1 MAIAG
6 TLSGAARVAIETID
20 QPEALALVGELDA
33 LLEPLYPPESR
44 HGLNVAALRAKNVF
58 FVVARDEKGQPM
70 GCGAV
75 MHSDGFAEL
84 KRMYVRATARKRG
97 VGAAIIG
104 FLEQHAADHGFMT
117 IRLETG
123 TRQLDALSFYEGMGY
138 ARRGPF
144 GAYRPD
150 PLSIFMEKM
159 LIRP

>member
-1 MAIAG
+1 V
-6 TLSGAARVAIETID
+6 SGGARVAVETID
-20 QPEALALVGELDA
+20 QPEALALVAELDA

-58 FVVARDEKGQPM
+58 FVVARDAAGEAM

-75 MHSDGFAEL
+75 MHSEGYAEL
-84 KRMYVRATARKRG
+84 KRMYVRPKARKRG

-123 TRQLDALSFYEGMGY
+123 TKQLEALTFYEGMG
-138 ARRGPF
+138 
-144 GAYRPD
+144 
-150 PLSIFMEKM
+150 
-159 LIRP
+159 

>member
-1 MAIAG
+1 M
-6 TLSGAARVAIETID
+6 SGAARVAIETID
-20 QPEALALVGELDA
+20 QPDALGLVGELDA

-44 HGLNVAALRAKNVF
+44 HGLDVAALRAKNVF
-58 FVVARDEKGQPM
+58 FVVARDEMGRAM

-75 MHSDGFAEL
+75 MHCEEYAEL
-84 KRMYVRATARKRG
+84 KRMYVRPEARKRG
-97 VGAAIIG
+97 VGAAVIG

-123 TRQLDALSFYEGMGY
+123 IRQLDALSFYEGMGY
-138 ARRGPF
+138 ARRAPF

>member
-1 MAIAG
+1 MSAKP
-6 TLSGAARVAIETID
+6 RVAVETID
-20 QPEALALVGELDA
+20 QPEALALVAELDA
-33 LLEPLYPPESR
+33 HLEPLYPPESR

-58 FVVARDEKGQPM
+58 FVLARDEKGEAM

-75 MHSDGFAEL
+75 MHSDGYAEL
-84 KRMYVRATARKRG
+84 KRMYVRPSARKRG
-97 VGAAIIG
+97 IGAAIIG

-123 TRQLDALSFYEGMGY
+123 TQQTEALSFYEGMGY

-150 PLSIFMEKM
+150 PVSIFMEKM